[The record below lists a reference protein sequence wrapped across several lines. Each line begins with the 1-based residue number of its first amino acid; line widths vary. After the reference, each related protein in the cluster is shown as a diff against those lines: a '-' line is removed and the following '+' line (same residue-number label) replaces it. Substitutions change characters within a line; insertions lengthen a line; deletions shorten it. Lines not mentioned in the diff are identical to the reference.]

1 MQFSEL
7 SVCEMGALR
16 CGSGNLR
23 LVSYNST
30 SLWVASCELIIRP
43 WVGGRISQHYI
54 KSTLSVWIIASLKLE
69 QSQSD
74 KIIWYILDIHPK
86 VTVRFTVIYSKW
98 KWIMLIIDELQKQL
112 FTVNGMTFLQ
122 ILDSSQETTA
132 MVSYFST
139 VTVLAILLKQN
150 GCFRKNFQNR
160 FIL

>member
-74 KIIWYILDIHPK
+74 KIIWYILDIHLK

>member
-1 MQFSEL
+1 MQFREL
-7 SVCEMGALR
+7 RVCEMVALS

-23 LVSYNST
+23 VVSYNSI

-43 WVGGRISQHYI
+43 WVRSRISQHYI

-74 KIIWYILDIHPK
+74 KVIWYILDIHPK
-86 VTVRFTVIYSKW
+86 VTVRFTVIYCKW
-98 KWIMLIIDELQKQL
+98 KWIMLIIDKLQKQL

-132 MVSYFST
+132 MVPYFST